1 MRITL
6 LMIAGSGRPP
16 WMRYFPIARCLA
28 QRGHAVRVLALH
40 PDFASCTQRRF
51 VQDGV
56 EVWYVGQMHV
66 RKATASSVPEQFG
79 PLQLVQ
85 VLMASAVGMIW
96 GILCSP
102 SDVYHLCKPQPI
114 NGFAALLG
122 IMLFQRR
129 RFYVDCDDD
138 ETVSNRFSA
147 QWQRLVFAFWQW
159 LLLML
164 AKGVTVNTHFMEQR
178 IRNKSRAPLVYVPNG
193 VDDTQCVRPDQA
205 ISDVLRSALGL
216 ATFRVVAYAGTL
228 TLQNHAIDL
237 LLKAFAY
244 VVRQVPDAKLLLIG
258 GGEDMPVLR
267 QQVATMGLQQ
277 NVVFI
282 GQVPPK
288 SMPTYLSLA
297 NVSVDPVHDNVVA
310 RARSPLKV
318 FESMAV
324 GVPVVTGDV
333 GDRKKWLDDGRAG
346 VLVQPGDATALAQGI
361 VQVLSDEDYHLALSK
376 ACLRHIQHY
385 NWCILA
391 AQWEQVYEK

>member
-1 MRITL
+1 MRMTL

-28 QRGHAVRVLALH
+28 QCGHTVRVLALH

-56 EVWYVGQMHV
+56 EIWYVGQMHV
-66 RKATASSVPEQFG
+66 RKATNSSVPEQFS
-79 PLQLVQ
+79 PLQLIH
-85 VLMASAVGMIW
+85 VLITSTIGMTW

-178 IRNKSRAPLVYVPNG
+178 IRKRSNAPLVYVPNG
-193 VDDTQCVRPDQA
+193 VDDAQCVRPDQA
-205 ISDVLRSALGL
+205 VGNALRVALGL
-216 ATFRVVAYAGTL
+216 ESSRIVAYAGTL

-237 LLKAFAY
+237 LLKAFAS
-244 VVRQVPDAKLLLIG
+244 VVHQVPDAKLLLIG
-258 GGEDMPVLR
+258 GGEDMPLLR
-267 QQVATMGLQQ
+267 QQVDAMGLQQ
-277 NVVFI
+277 KVIFT
-282 GQVPPK
+282 GRVPPH

-297 NVSVDPVHDNVVA
+297 DVSVDPIYDNVVA
-310 RARSPLKV
+310 RARSPLKL

-324 GVPVVTGDV
+324 GVPVITGDV
-333 GDRKKWLDDGRAG
+333 GDRAQWLDNGCAG

-361 VQVLSDEDYHLALSK
+361 VQVLTDTEYRMALSK

-385 NWCILA
+385 MWPVLA
-391 AQWEQVYEK
+391 AQWEQIYDR